1 MRKAKSKIIMG
12 LAIMDKDQDLFIA
25 HCKSNL
31 SNYSHHRAKAKEAYK
46 GAFDNEPLDY
56 KKNNAGIIAGNKYML
71 EQLRLIGEE
80 NWRPE
85 KSTGKPKPKN
95 YTANGAPTNSG
106 VINNKPLPKGVQGIK
121 LDW

>member
-1 MRKAKSKIIMG
+1 MMVQ
-12 LAIMDKDQDLFIA
+12 AIMDKDQDLFIA

-31 SNYSHHRAKAKEAYK
+31 GNYSQHRAKAKEAYK
-46 GAFDNEPLDY
+46 IAFDNEQLEY

>member
-1 MRKAKSKIIMG
+1 
-12 LAIMDKDQDLFIA
+12 MDKDQDLFIA
-25 HCKSNL
+25 HCKSKL

-46 GAFDNEPLDY
+46 DAFDNETLDY

-106 VINNKPLPKGVQGIK
+106 VINKKPLPKGVQGIK